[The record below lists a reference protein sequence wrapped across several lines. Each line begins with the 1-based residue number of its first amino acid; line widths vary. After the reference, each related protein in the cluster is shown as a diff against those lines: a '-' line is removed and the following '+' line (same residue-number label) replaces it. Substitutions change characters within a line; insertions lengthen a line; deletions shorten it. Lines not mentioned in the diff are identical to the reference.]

1 MTTSGSVDFNPT
13 RDDVIKSALR
23 LCGVIDAE
31 ETPTGAEINDTAQAL
46 NFMLKSWATKGIG
59 LWAEQECTLFLE
71 PSQILYRLGTASG
84 ADHCTASHVETT
96 TATDE
101 AISAT
106 VIGVTSS
113 SGMTAGDFI
122 GIVLDSGVTHWTTI
136 VSVDS
141 STQVTITSG
150 LASAAASGAVVYA
163 YTSKIGR
170 PSKIIEARHRG
181 ASTSEAG
188 DGTDLPLE
196 PLARADYMNLSVK
209 STSGTPT
216 QFFYSPQ
223 LSLGVLNIWP
233 GASASG
239 ETIRMT
245 IKRTIEDMDATSDT
259 FDFPQEWLQAIRYNL
274 AAEICMEFKVPFQR
288 MQMIIAKAMLLL
300 EEAMGFDNEGASF
313 SFYPASH

>member
-1 MTTSGSVDFNPT
+1 MTTSGSIDFNPT

-31 ETPTGAEINDTAQAL
+31 ETPTGSEINDTAQAL

-59 LWAEQECTLFLE
+59 LWSEQECTLFLE

-101 AISAT
+101 AISSA

-113 SGMTAGDFI
+113 SGMTSGDFI
-122 GIVLDSGVTHWTTI
+122 GIVLDVGTTHWATI
-136 VSVDS
+136 VTVDS

-150 LASAAASGAVVYA
+150 LASAASSGAVVYA
-163 YTSKIGR
+163 YTAKIGR
-170 PSKIIEARHRG
+170 PLKIIEARHRG
-181 ASTSEAG
+181 AAISEAG
-188 DGTDLPLE
+188 DGIDLPME
-196 PLARADYMNLSVK
+196 MLARADYMNLSVK

-216 QFFYSPQ
+216 QCFYSPQ

-245 IKRTIEDMDATSDT
+245 IKRTIEDMDSTSDT
-259 FDFPQEWLQAIRYNL
+259 FDFPQEWLRAIKYNL
-274 AAEICMEFKVPFQR
+274 AAEIGLEFG
-288 MQMIIAKAMLLL
+288 ITAAKLNLITLRAEILLN
-300 EEAMGFDNEGASF
+300 EAVGFDSEDASF
-313 SFYPASH
+313 SFYPSER